1 MSSEHEP
8 PATFYERISA
18 QDRSFL
24 HFEDATT
31 HMHLGGLTLFEA
43 GPLTTPD
50 GGIDI
55 DRIRRQIAGRLH
67 LVPRYRQRLA
77 WIPVFNQAVWI
88 DDDHFNLSY
97 HVRHAALPRPGDD
110 TQLKM
115 LTARIMSQQL
125 DRGKPLWELWVIEGL
140 ANDRFALLIKT
151 HHAIADGISAFDL
164 FTALVSP
171 TPDDV
176 IDEPRPWT
184 PRPAPSGARLL
195 ADGLARQAAT
205 PMTMAQR
212 LLAIATDPAGVGAT
226 TRASMRALVDMAGA
240 GASPPPP
247 TPLNQPISA
256 HRSFDW
262 LTLDLAHV
270 KAVKS
275 RLGGT
280 VNDVALASVAGG
292 LHHFLQT
299 RGVDVSE
306 LALRVVVPVS
316 VRTEDERGQASNR
329 ASGWLLDLP
338 VHEPDPKR
346 RLAAVAAET
355 GKRKAIRQELGPEV
369 LGRVAEYAVPGIVGL
384 GVRLLSRLHPYNLIV
399 TNVPGPQVPLYL
411 LGARLLS
418 GYPQVPLFENQ
429 GLGIALFSYCGSLGF
444 GFNADREVVPD
455 LEVFAA
461 AVQRGFSELAR
472 AARIE

>member
-1 MSSEHEP
+1 MP
-8 PATFYERISA
+8 DGVFYERISA

-31 HMHLGGLTLFEA
+31 HMHLGGLTIFEA
-43 GPLTTPD
+43 APLTTAS

-55 DRIRRQIAGRLH
+55 DRIRAQIAGRLH
-67 LVPRYRQRLA
+67 LVPRYRQRLG
-77 WIPVFNQAVWI
+77 WIPVFNQAVWV
-88 DDDHFNLSY
+88 DDEHFNLSY

-110 TQLKM
+110 AQLKQ

-140 ANDRFALLIKT
+140 ADGRFALLIKT

-176 IDEPRPWT
+176 IDEPRPWQ
-184 PRPAPSGARLL
+184 PRPAPSGASLL
-195 ADGLARQAAT
+195 ADGLARQAST
-205 PMTMAQR
+205 PMAMARR
-212 LLAIATDPAGVGAT
+212 LFAIASDPSGVGAG
-226 TRASMRALVDMAGA
+226 TREGMRALVDLAGV
-240 GASPPPP
+240 GASPPPA

-256 HRSFDW
+256 HRRFDW
-262 LTLDLAHV
+262 LSLDLAEV
-270 KAVKS
+270 KAVKAK
-275 RLGGT
+275 LGGT

-292 LHHFLQT
+292 LRRYFLG
-299 RGVDVSE
+299 RGVDVE
-306 LALRVVVPVS
+306 GLKLRVVVPVS

-329 ASGWLLDLP
+329 ASGWLITLP
-338 VHEPDPKR
+338 LGEPDPMR
-346 RLAAVAAET
+346 RFAAVAAET
-355 GKRKAIRQELGPEV
+355 TRRKVTRQELGPQV
-369 LGRVAEYAVPGIVGL
+369 LGRVAEYAVPGVVGL

-411 LGARLLS
+411 LGARLLA

-429 GLGIALFSYCGSLGF
+429 GLGIALFSYCGVLGF
-444 GFNADREVVPD
+444 GFNADRDVVSD
-455 LEVFAA
+455 VDVLAA
-461 AVQRGFSELAR
+461 AVSQGFSELAACR
-472 AARIE
+472 

>member
-1 MSSEHEP
+1 ME
-8 PATFYERISA
+8 FYERISA

-31 HMHLGGLTLFEA
+31 HMHLGGLVIFEA
-43 GPLTTPD
+43 GPLTTPG

-55 DRIRRQIAGRLH
+55 ESIRAQIAGRLH
-67 LVPRYRQRLA
+67 LVPRYRQRLG

-88 DDDHFNLSY
+88 DDDHFNLNY

-110 TQLKM
+110 AQLKM

-140 ANDRFALLIKT
+140 ADDRFALLVKT

-176 IDEPRPWT
+176 IDDPRPWT

-195 ADGLARQAAT
+195 ADGLVRQAAT

-212 LLAIATDPAGVGAT
+212 LFAIASDPAGVGAT
-226 TRASMRALVDMAGA
+226 TRASMRALVDLAGA
-240 GASPPPP
+240 GASLPPP

-256 HRSFDW
+256 HRNFDW
-262 LTLDLAHV
+262 LTLDLAEV

-280 VNDVALASVAGG
+280 VNDVALASVTGG
-292 LHHFLQT
+292 LHHFLSG
-299 RGVDVSE
+299 RGFDIRD

-338 VHEPDPKR
+338 VHETDPAR
-346 RLAAVAAET
+346 RLAAVAVET
-355 GKRKAIRQELGPEV
+355 SKRKASRQELGPEV
-369 LGRVAEYAVPGIVGL
+369 LGRVAEYAAPGIVGL

-399 TNVPGPQVPLYL
+399 TNVAGPQVPLYL
-411 LGARLLS
+411 LGARLLA
-418 GYPQVPLFENQ
+418 GFPQVPLFENQ

-444 GFNADREVVPD
+444 GFNADREVIPD
-455 LEVFAA
+455 LDVFAA
-461 AVQRGFSELAR
+461 AVRRGFVELTQ
-472 AARIE
+472 AAKIG